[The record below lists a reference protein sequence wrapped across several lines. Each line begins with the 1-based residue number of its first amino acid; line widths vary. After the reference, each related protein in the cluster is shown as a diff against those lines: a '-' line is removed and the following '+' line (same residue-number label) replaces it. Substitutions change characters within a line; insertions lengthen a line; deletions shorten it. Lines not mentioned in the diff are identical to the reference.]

1 MLPPQVQ
8 LEAFQ
13 FYGFE
18 CHGLFAQEDLPVNT
32 PVWVWDTVTEPL
44 VTFTRKEVMSH
55 PDRQKLINFSY
66 MVNDDCFATTTAPE
80 EDACWYF
87 NHSCD
92 PNCWFEGDGKIVT
105 RRAVKKGEQLCYD
118 YACTETES
126 SLHVDMNCRCGAETC
141 RGQLKF
147 NDWRSRGFMKK
158 NLGHVTDYIMRKHAE
173 NGYENKRIDG
183 SWYDTRMELR
193 YKSKSSMGLFCRE
206 VSDCKI
212 LKGEIVLMFSG
223 KIVHK
228 DTLLERGAMTPRDF
242 EMSLQ
247 VQRDL
252 WQIPAWKET
261 GDKIETSDYI
271 NHSCDP
277 SCGMLDSVTVVAIR
291 DLHPGEEI
299 TIDYCMVNDGTNSDP
314 SDNFTCMCGSV
325 NCRTTVTTLDWQIPE
340 LQTRLGQFF
349 APFVKRVIED
359 APFATLVEIQVYRA
373 VWTACW
379 PIVRWL
385 VRAKDTRRKVPAS
398 VSIERTGD
406 AIPPGN
412 VLTTYAHRTHNIL
425 DHFRSSPR
433 GVVWIHGASVGECL
447 SALPLIKVIT
457 DESKDAST
465 MPPCQVLVTTTTPS
479 ARALLTQRLDMHRF
493 QALGLSDT
501 AKYIGDLKFCTFCT
515 TTPSPFYGIGFVV
528 TTKADMDATSLD
540 NLKRAV
546 ESRVVWTAASTHQ
559 GEEAL
564 VVEAHVDLLR
574 RHPRLLLVLI
584 PRHPH
589 RGETQMCYEVSR
601 VAFVGGSLV
610 PIGGHN
616 VLEPLRSGCT
626 VLHGPHMANFTSVV
640 QALGTS
646 PHVVQVTASTLV
658 PTLDRVFLE
667 ESSTP
672 SRQLESLEPI
682 QRTMWTHVYRFLN
695 AIQI

>member
-1 MLPPQVQ
+1 
-8 LEAFQ
+8 
-13 FYGFE
+13 
-18 CHGLFAQEDLPVNT
+18 
-32 PVWVWDTVTEPL
+32 
-44 VTFTRKEVMSH
+44 
-55 PDRQKLINFSY
+55 
-66 MVNDDCFATTTAPE
+66 
-80 EDACWYF
+80 
-87 NHSCD
+87 
-92 PNCWFEGDGKIVT
+92 
-105 RRAVKKGEQLCYD
+105 
-118 YACTETES
+118 
-126 SLHVDMNCRCGAETC
+126 
-141 RGQLKF
+141 
-147 NDWRSRGFMKK
+147 MK
-158 NLGHVTDYIMRKHAE
+158 
-173 NGYENKRIDG
+173 
-183 SWYDTRMELR
+183 
-193 YKSKSSMGLFCRE
+193 
-206 VSDCKI
+206 
-212 LKGEIVLMFSG
+212 
-223 KIVHK
+223 
-228 DTLLERGAMTPRDF
+228 
-242 EMSLQ
+242 
-247 VQRDL
+247 
-252 WQIPAWKET
+252 
-261 GDKIETSDYI
+261 
-271 NHSCDP
+271 
-277 SCGMLDSVTVVAIR
+277 
-291 DLHPGEEI
+291 
-299 TIDYCMVNDGTNSDP
+299 
-314 SDNFTCMCGSV
+314 
-325 NCRTTVTTLDWQIPE
+325 
-340 LQTRLGQFF
+340 
-349 APFVKRVIED
+349 
-359 APFATLVEIQVYRA
+359 TLVEIQVYRA

-406 AIPPGN
+406 AIPP
-412 VLTTYAHRTHNIL
+412 

-457 DESKDAST
+457 DESSDAST

-479 ARALLTQRLDMHRF
+479 ARALLTQRLVSNPNAHCIFAPLDHAPCVRRFLDTWQPVYVPLSRASMLLLTTIWQGGDMDRVGTVAQHACRNQLAPDFYGASKWPHVNSIVQSMEFVDGSTAGAFVAKPLRDRVVPEPPSTTHDMHRF

-589 RGETQMCYEVSR
+589 RVTSIVQAIQSKHPLVNVTLRSRHGVPEANSDVFIVDTMGETQMCYEVSR

>member
-1 MLPPQVQ
+1 
-8 LEAFQ
+8 
-13 FYGFE
+13 
-18 CHGLFAQEDLPVNT
+18 
-32 PVWVWDTVTEPL
+32 
-44 VTFTRKEVMSH
+44 
-55 PDRQKLINFSY
+55 
-66 MVNDDCFATTTAPE
+66 
-80 EDACWYF
+80 
-87 NHSCD
+87 
-92 PNCWFEGDGKIVT
+92 
-105 RRAVKKGEQLCYD
+105 
-118 YACTETES
+118 
-126 SLHVDMNCRCGAETC
+126 
-141 RGQLKF
+141 
-147 NDWRSRGFMKK
+147 MK
-158 NLGHVTDYIMRKHAE
+158 
-173 NGYENKRIDG
+173 
-183 SWYDTRMELR
+183 
-193 YKSKSSMGLFCRE
+193 
-206 VSDCKI
+206 
-212 LKGEIVLMFSG
+212 
-223 KIVHK
+223 
-228 DTLLERGAMTPRDF
+228 
-242 EMSLQ
+242 
-247 VQRDL
+247 
-252 WQIPAWKET
+252 
-261 GDKIETSDYI
+261 
-271 NHSCDP
+271 
-277 SCGMLDSVTVVAIR
+277 
-291 DLHPGEEI
+291 
-299 TIDYCMVNDGTNSDP
+299 
-314 SDNFTCMCGSV
+314 
-325 NCRTTVTTLDWQIPE
+325 
-340 LQTRLGQFF
+340 
-349 APFVKRVIED
+349 
-359 APFATLVEIQVYRA
+359 TLVEIQVYRA

-406 AIPPGN
+406 AIPP
-412 VLTTYAHRTHNIL
+412 

-479 ARALLTQRLDMHRF
+479 ARALLTQRLVSNPNAHCIFAPLDHAPCVRRFLDTWQPVAAIWIESELWPNMLVETSSRQISMALLNGRMSTRSFNRWNSWMGRRLARSLLSHFETVWCQSPQDMHRF

-501 AKYIGDLKFCTFCT
+501 AKYIGDLKFL
-515 TTPSPFYGIGFVV
+515 

-546 ESRVVWTAASTHQ
+546 ESRVVWTAASTHE

-589 RGETQMCYEVSR
+589 RVTSIVQAIQSKHPLVNVTLRSRHGVPEANSDVFIVDTMGETQMCYEVSR

-640 QALGTS
+640 QTLGTS

-667 ESSTP
+667 ESSTR

>member
-252 WQIPAWKET
+252 WQIPAWK
-261 GDKIETSDYI
+261 
-271 NHSCDP
+271 
-277 SCGMLDSVTVVAIR
+277 
-291 DLHPGEEI
+291 
-299 TIDYCMVNDGTNSDP
+299 
-314 SDNFTCMCGSV
+314 
-325 NCRTTVTTLDWQIPE
+325 
-340 LQTRLGQFF
+340 
-349 APFVKRVIED
+349 
-359 APFATLVEIQVYRA
+359 TLVEIQVYRA

-546 ESRVVWTAASTHQ
+546 ESRVVWTSASTHQ